1 MLAGS
6 GNASLNKLI
15 LMGINFLETGLDPE
29 MLKTLPA
36 LLIWQTI

>member
-6 GNASLNKLI
+6 GNASPNIFMFNGYKLS
-15 LMGINFLETGLDPE
+15 ETGLDPE

-36 LLIWQTI
+36 L